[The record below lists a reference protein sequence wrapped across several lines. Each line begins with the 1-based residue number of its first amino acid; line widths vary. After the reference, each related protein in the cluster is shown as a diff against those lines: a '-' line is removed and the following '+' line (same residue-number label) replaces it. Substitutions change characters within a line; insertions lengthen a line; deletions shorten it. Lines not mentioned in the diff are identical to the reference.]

1 MENRKKAYS
10 VDEAAEVLGIS
21 PWLVREAVRR
31 DEIRCIRIG
40 RRIIIPAAVI
50 DQLLAAPDNRGEDE
64 ERRPSSNVSD

>member
-10 VDEAAEVLGIS
+10 VDEAAEALGIS

-31 DEIRCIRIG
+31 NEIRCIRIG
-40 RRIIIPAAVI
+40 RLIIIPAAVI

-64 ERRPSSNVSD
+64 ETRPNTNVSD